1 MNHDASAVLGI
12 TPRWARALRVVAA
25 ACLGAAALAL
35 PGAALAQK
43 KPADAGDTAEKPK
56 KVGVYVEGFQAG
68 KVRQDIVATL
78 PDGVEVANDFEFKS
92 AMIKSGRQLPIGG
105 VLAMEDAREASI
117 GRIRTALEKIGAD
130 GAILGLIRKR
140 PTGGGVEVYL
150 VYVPASADEVLP
162 VDGAT
167 PLTLKDDKEA
177 IGTALV
183 PGYALL
189 DSSGP
194 EAEEPEAEEPEEE
207 PKEEDEAPKE
217 EDDEPPAE
225 DDAGDR
231 KTGAYGAELFSIAV
245 SFELAGRFFSYNDI
259 YSNNLRDYDVFGV
272 PSLFVGAEIYPL
284 AGSGTPIAEDLGV
297 VGHFGQAFAL
307 DSETSD
313 GTVVGTSWN
322 RFDVGLRFRLNLGDR
337 GDAPVLGLTGGF
349 ARMDFSFD
357 APAPLS
363 EEVPAVTYSSLFV
376 GLDGRVPVGPVAI
389 GAGAKYLGALD
400 AGATKDRFTDPSVGG
415 VSFGL
420 GVAVPIVMGLE
431 GRFWTEY
438 QRWFYAFKPE
448 VGDPFVAGGALDQYL
463 FLQLGLG
470 FLY

>member
-25 ACLGAAALAL
+25 ASLGAALLAL

-43 KPADAGDTAEKPK
+43 KPADAADTAEKPK
-56 KVGVYVEGFQAG
+56 KIGVYVEGFQAG
-68 KVRQDIVATL
+68 KVRQDILATL

-117 GRIRTALEKIGAD
+117 GRIRAALEKIGAD

-150 VYVPASADEVLP
+150 VFVPAAADEVLP

-167 PLTLKDDKEA
+167 PLTLKDDKQA
-177 IGTALV
+177 IGSALV

-189 DSSGP
+189 DSGP
-194 EAEEPEAEEPEEE
+194 EKIEPEEVEPEEAPPEEEEEKPKEEEEEPEEE
-207 PKEEDEAPKE
+207 GP
-217 EDDEPPAE
+217 
-225 DDAGDR
+225 DR

-284 AGSGTPIAEDLGV
+284 ADSGTPIAEDLGV
-297 VGHFGQAFAL
+297 VGHFAQAFAL

-349 ARMDFSFD
+349 SRMDFSFD

-389 GAGAKYLGALD
+389 GAGAKYLGALG
-400 AGATKDRFTDPSVGG
+400 AGDTKDRFTDPSIGG

-420 GVAVPIVMGLE
+420 GVAVPIAMGLE